1 MGTIFLYS
9 RAMAKLKTNT
19 FLTFASL
26 VLATLALFA
35 LPTAFD
41 GHFGETYLS
50 ADTEFTVSPAD
61 NQDLQSGNA
70 YLDSDSPLQSA
81 LFLGNRRPFSQI
93 SLRPQRGGLL
103 YRIIGRDG
111 SLFKGA
117 FTFTVKN
124 PSAIC
129 LRHAGFPSPLSYR
142 IPKDYY
148 VFTLKRILC

>member
-1 MGTIFLYS
+1 
-9 RAMAKLKTNT
+9 MAKLKTNT

-26 VLATLALFA
+26 ALALLALFA

-61 NQDLQSGNA
+61 NQDQQSGNA

-81 LFLGNRRPFSQI
+81 LFLGNRRPFSQV
-93 SLRPQRGGLL
+93 SLRPQRSGAL
-103 YRIIGRDG
+103 YRIIGRDD
-111 SLFKGA
+111 SLFKSEKLHRIKKVS
-117 FTFTVKN
+117 T
-124 PSAIC
+124 PYLQRS
-129 LRHAGFPSPLSYR
+129 GFPSPLSYHVS
-142 IPKDYY
+142 KDYY

>member
-1 MGTIFLYS
+1 
-9 RAMAKLKTNT
+9 MAKLKTNM

-61 NQDLQSGNA
+61 NQDQQSGNS
-70 YLDSDSPLQSA
+70 YIDSDSPLQSA
-81 LFLGNRRPFSQI
+81 LFIGNRRPFSQI

-111 SLFKGA
+111 SLFKGTSA
-117 FTFTVKN
+117 FAIKCV
-124 PSAIC
+124 SAAC
-129 LRHAGFPSPLSYR
+129 LRHAGFPTPLSYR
-142 IPKDYY
+142 VPKDYY

>member
-1 MGTIFLYS
+1 
-9 RAMAKLKTNT
+9 MAKLKTNT

-61 NQDLQSGNA
+61 NQDQQSGNA

-81 LFLGNRRPFSQI
+81 LFLGNRRPFSQV
-93 SLRPQRGGLL
+93 SLRPQRSGAL
-103 YRIIGRDG
+103 YRIIGRDD
-111 SLFKGA
+111 SLFKNEKLHRIKKVS
-117 FTFTVKN
+117 T
-124 PSAIC
+124 PYLHRS
-129 LRHAGFPSPLSYR
+129 GFPSPLSYHVS
-142 IPKDYY
+142 KDYY

>member
-1 MGTIFLYS
+1 M
-9 RAMAKLKTNT
+9 

-35 LPTAFD
+35 LPTALD
-41 GHFGETYLS
+41 GHFGDAYLS
-50 ADTEFTVSPAD
+50 AETEYIAPSAD
-61 NQDLQSGNA
+61 NQDQQSGNS
-70 YLDSDSPLQSA
+70 YIDSDSPLQSA

-111 SLFKGA
+111 SLFKGEKLHRI
-117 FTFTVKN
+117 KN
-124 PSAIC
+124 VSTPYLQRS
-129 LRHAGFPSPLSYR
+129 GFPSPLSYHVS
-142 IPKDYY
+142 KDYY

>member
-1 MGTIFLYS
+1 
-9 RAMAKLKTNT
+9 MAKLKTNT

-41 GHFGETYLS
+41 SHLSVESAYLS
-50 ADTEFTVSPAD
+50 TDTEYTAPSAD
-61 NQDLQSGNA
+61 NQDQQSGNS
-70 YLDSDSPLQSA
+70 YIDSDNPFQSA
-81 LFLGNRRPFSQI
+81 LFLGNRRPLSQV
-93 SLRPQRGGLL
+93 SLRPQRGGPL

-117 FTFTVKN
+117 NAFSIKSV
-124 PSAIC
+124 SAVC
-129 LRHAGFPSPLSYR
+129 LRHAGFPTPLSYR
-142 IPKDYY
+142 VPKDYY

>member
-1 MGTIFLYS
+1 
-9 RAMAKLKTNT
+9 MAKLKTNT

-35 LPTAFD
+35 LPTALD
-41 GHFGETYLS
+41 GHFGDAYLS
-50 ADTEFTVSPAD
+50 AETEYIAPSAD
-61 NQDLQSGNA
+61 NQDQQSDNA

-81 LFLGNRRPFSQI
+81 LFIGNRRPFSQI

-111 SLFKGA
+111 SLFKGEKLHRI
-117 FTFTVKN
+117 KN
-124 PSAIC
+124 VSATN
-129 LRHAGFPSPLSYR
+129 LQRNGFPSPLSYHVS
-142 IPKDYY
+142 KDYY

>member
-1 MGTIFLYS
+1 
-9 RAMAKLKTNT
+9 MAKIKTNM

-35 LPTAFD
+35 LPTTFD
-41 GHFGETYLS
+41 GHFEGAYLS
-50 ADTEFTVSPAD
+50 ADSEYVAKSAD
-61 NQDLQSGNA
+61 NQDQQSNNA

-124 PSAIC
+124 PSALC

>member
-1 MGTIFLYS
+1 
-9 RAMAKLKTNT
+9 MAKIKTNM

-41 GHFGETYLS
+41 SHLSVESAYLS
-50 ADTEFTVSPAD
+50 TDTEYTAPSAD
-61 NQDLQSGNA
+61 NQDQQSNNA

-81 LFLGNRRPFSQI
+81 LFLGNRRPFSQV
-93 SLRPQRGGLL
+93 SLRPQRSGAL

-111 SLFKGA
+111 NLFKSEKLHRI
-117 FTFTVKN
+117 KN
-124 PSAIC
+124 VSATN
-129 LRHAGFPSPLSYR
+129 LQRNGFPSPLSYHVS
-142 IPKDYY
+142 KDYY

>member
-1 MGTIFLYS
+1 
-9 RAMAKLKTNT
+9 MAKIKTNM

-41 GHFGETYLS
+41 SHLSVESAYLS
-50 ADTEFTVSPAD
+50 TDTEYTAPSAD
-61 NQDLQSGNA
+61 NQDQQSNNA

-81 LFLGNRRPFSQI
+81 LFLGNRRPFSQV
-93 SLRPQRGGLL
+93 SLRPQRGGPL

-124 PSAIC
+124 VSAIC